1 MKLHTTYLEGAVLPT
16 VVVAALVMLTATL
29 GLLALWEQE
38 TLLFTRTQRLRQA
51 RADVES
57 AALLYR
63 LHPDERAL
71 TAAGGYLL
79 YDSLPQSRIFVRR
92 EPWGLY
98 ELLHI
103 TTADSLVASSRIV
116 GAEPDPART
125 LFYADDRTAVT
136 LAGDTRLHGT
146 LRLPQNGLTYG
157 RVGAEFYRGE
167 EVPRTAIRSSAAM
180 LPAPSAAVAARIG
193 ALFAFA
199 QQLPAA
205 GDLPDSLGISFRDPT
220 VALRLGTAEIGGC
233 TLRGRIVL
241 AADELRIDS
250 ACRLENVL
258 VCARKIT
265 VGSGARIAAQLF
277 ARDTV
282 VVEPCAVLEYP
293 SGICAGRYAEL
304 GDRATADG
312 YVIVPRHRAAQEDG
326 RLLPPVA
333 HGTCAGASSCGWRGA
348 GAGDRRGVC
357 GAQTG
362 RLLLAA
368 GILQGYALRPYAARK
383 FRHGATA
390 VARRRRDRAQKGGRM
405 RRVKRASGGRLR
417 AASLVEAVV
426 AAVLLLIV
434 FTAAMELL
442 PRLTLRG
449 DDALAVAEAEYRAM
463 CAFDKYGSGVW
474 PAGTYVER
482 YGGGEATVRVEP
494 YRQYRDVQL
503 ITIEVRIDGSRKR
516 IVHRQLVECAE

>member
-1 MKLHTTYLEGAVLPT
+1 MKLHTTYLAGAVLPT

-57 AALLYR
+57 AALLHR

-167 EVPRTAIRSSAAM
+167 EVPRTAIRGSARR
-180 LPAPSAAVAARIG
+180 LSAPSAAVAARIG

-205 GDLPDSLGISFRDPT
+205 GDLPDSLGVSFRDPT

-250 ACRLENVL
+250 ACRLGNVL
-258 VCARKIT
+258 VCARKVT

-282 VVEPCAVLEYP
+282 VVESCAVLEYP
-293 SGICAGRYAEL
+293 SGIYAGRYAEL

-312 YVIVPRHRAAQEDG
+312 YVIVRDTVRHKKMAASYRQSRTARVRGLLHADGAAQVQG
-326 RLLPPVA
+326 IVA
-333 HGTCAGASSCGWRGA
+333 GCAELRQAVYFSP
-348 GAGDRRGVC
+348 
-357 GAQTG
+357 
-362 RLLLAA
+362 
-368 GILQGYALRPYAARK
+368 QGYYKDMLYDVTLLENP
-383 FRHGATA
+383 ATA
-390 VARRRRDRAQKGGRM
+390 QPLWHGG
-405 RRVKRASGGRLR
+405 A
-417 AASLVEAVV
+417 EAVRRKE
-426 AAVLLLIV
+426 AV
-434 FTAAMELL
+434 
-442 PRLTLRG
+442 
-449 DDALAVAEAEYRAM
+449 
-463 CAFDKYGSGVW
+463 C
-474 PAGTYVER
+474 VE
-482 YGGGEATVRVEP
+482 
-494 YRQYRDVQL
+494 
-503 ITIEVRIDGSRKR
+503 
-516 IVHRQLVECAE
+516 

>member
-220 VALRLGTAEIGGC
+220 V
-233 TLRGRIVL
+233 
-241 AADELRIDS
+241 
-250 ACRLENVL
+250 
-258 VCARKIT
+258 
-265 VGSGARIAAQLF
+265 
-277 ARDTV
+277 
-282 VVEPCAVLEYP
+282 VEPCAVLEYP
-293 SGICAGRYAEL
+293 SGIYAGRYAEL

-312 YVIVPRHRAAQEDG
+312 YVIVRDTVRHKKMAASYRQSRTARVRGLLHADGAAQVQG
-326 RLLPPVA
+326 IVA
-333 HGTCAGASSCGWRGA
+333 GCAELRQAVYFSP
-348 GAGDRRGVC
+348 
-357 GAQTG
+357 
-362 RLLLAA
+362 
-368 GILQGYALRPYAARK
+368 QGYYKDMLYDLTLLENS
-383 FRHGATA
+383 ATA
-390 VARRRRDRAQKGGRM
+390 QPLWHGG
-405 RRVKRASGGRLR
+405 A
-417 AASLVEAVV
+417 EAVRRKE
-426 AAVLLLIV
+426 AV
-434 FTAAMELL
+434 
-442 PRLTLRG
+442 
-449 DDALAVAEAEYRAM
+449 
-463 CAFDKYGSGVW
+463 C
-474 PAGTYVER
+474 VE
-482 YGGGEATVRVEP
+482 
-494 YRQYRDVQL
+494 
-503 ITIEVRIDGSRKR
+503 
-516 IVHRQLVECAE
+516 

>member
-16 VVVAALVMLTATL
+16 VVIAALVMLTATL

-79 YDSLPQSRIFVRR
+79 YDSLPQSRIFVCR

-116 GAEPDPART
+116 GSEPDPART

-146 LRLPQNGLTYG
+146 LRLPQNGLAYG

-167 EVPRTAIRSSAAM
+167 EVPRTAIRGSARR
-180 LPAPSAAVAARIG
+180 LPAPSSAAAARIG

-205 GDLPDSLGISFRDPT
+205 GDLPDSLGVSFRDPT

-250 ACRLENVL
+250 ACRLGNVL

-312 YVIVPRHRAAQEDG
+312 YVIVRDTVRHKKMAASYRQSRTARVRGLLHADGAAQVQG
-326 RLLPPVA
+326 IVA
-333 HGTCAGASSCGWRGA
+333 GCAELR
-348 GAGDRRGVC
+348 
-357 GAQTG
+357 QTVYFSP
-362 RLLLAA
+362 
-368 GILQGYALRPYAARK
+368 QGYYKDMLYDLTLLENP
-383 FRHGATA
+383 ATA
-390 VARRRRDRAQKGGRM
+390 QPLWYGG
-405 RRVKRASGGRLR
+405 A
-417 AASLVEAVV
+417 EAVRRKE
-426 AAVLLLIV
+426 AV
-434 FTAAMELL
+434 
-442 PRLTLRG
+442 
-449 DDALAVAEAEYRAM
+449 
-463 CAFDKYGSGVW
+463 C
-474 PAGTYVER
+474 VE
-482 YGGGEATVRVEP
+482 
-494 YRQYRDVQL
+494 
-503 ITIEVRIDGSRKR
+503 
-516 IVHRQLVECAE
+516 

>member
-167 EVPRTAIRSSAAM
+167 EVPRTAIRSSARR
-180 LPAPSAAVAARIG
+180 LPAPSSAAAARIG

-205 GDLPDSLGISFRDPT
+205 GDLPDSLGVSFRDPT
-220 VALRLGTAEIGGC
+220 VVLRLGTAEIGGAGGSC
-233 TLRGRIVL
+233 SQPT
-241 AADELRIDS
+241 S
-250 ACRLENVL
+250 
-258 VCARKIT
+258 CAST
-265 VGSGARIAAQLF
+265 
-277 ARDTV
+277 
-282 VVEPCAVLEYP
+282 P
-293 SGICAGRYAEL
+293 
-304 GDRATADG
+304 
-312 YVIVPRHRAAQEDG
+312 
-326 RLLPPVA
+326 
-333 HGTCAGASSCGWRGA
+333 
-348 GAGDRRGVC
+348 
-357 GAQTG
+357 
-362 RLLLAA
+362 
-368 GILQGYALRPYAARK
+368 
-383 FRHGATA
+383 
-390 VARRRRDRAQKGGRM
+390 
-405 RRVKRASGGRLR
+405 
-417 AASLVEAVV
+417 
-426 AAVLLLIV
+426 
-434 FTAAMELL
+434 
-442 PRLTLRG
+442 
-449 DDALAVAEAEYRAM
+449 
-463 CAFDKYGSGVW
+463 
-474 PAGTYVER
+474 PAGWKTYWSAHARSRSAAEPASR
-482 YGGGEATVRVEP
+482 RSSSPATR
-494 YRQYRDVQL
+494 
-503 ITIEVRIDGSRKR
+503 SS
-516 IVHRQLVECAE
+516 

>member
-1 MKLHTTYLEGAVLPT
+1 M
-16 VVVAALVMLTATL
+16 
-29 GLLALWEQE
+29 
-38 TLLFTRTQRLRQA
+38 
-51 RADVES
+51 
-57 AALLYR
+57 LYR

-293 SGICAGRYAEL
+293 SGICAG
-304 GDRATADG
+304 
-312 YVIVPRHRAAQEDG
+312 
-326 RLLPPVA
+326 
-333 HGTCAGASSCGWRGA
+333 GTPNW
-348 GAGDRRGVC
+348 
-357 GAQTG
+357 
-362 RLLLAA
+362 
-368 GILQGYALRPYAARK
+368 
-383 FRHGATA
+383 
-390 VARRRRDRAQKGGRM
+390 
-405 RRVKRASGGRLR
+405 
-417 AASLVEAVV
+417 
-426 AAVLLLIV
+426 
-434 FTAAMELL
+434 
-442 PRLTLRG
+442 
-449 DDALAVAEAEYRAM
+449 
-463 CAFDKYGSGVW
+463 
-474 PAGTYVER
+474 
-482 YGGGEATVRVEP
+482 ATVRRRTAMSSSATP
-494 YRQYRDVQL
+494 CGTRRWPPPTASRARHACGGFFMRMARRQVQ
-503 ITIEVRIDGSRKR
+503 G
-516 IVHRQLVECAE
+516 IVAGCAELRQAVYFSPQGYYKDMLYDLTLLENPATAQPLWHGGADTLRRKEVVCVE

>member
-1 MKLHTTYLEGAVLPT
+1 MKLHTTYLAGAVLPT
-16 VVVAALVMLTATL
+16 VVAAALEMLTATL

-57 AALLYR
+57 AALLHR

-167 EVPRTAIRSSAAM
+167 EVPRTAIG
-180 LPAPSAAVAARIG
+180 ART
-193 ALFAFA
+193 AFA

-205 GDLPDSLGISFRDPT
+205 GDLSDSLGVSFRDPT

-250 ACRLENVL
+250 ACRLGNVL

-293 SGICAGRYAEL
+293 SGIYAGRYAEL
-304 GDRATADG
+304 DDRATADG
-312 YVIVPRHRAAQEDG
+312 YVIVRDTVRHKKMAASYRQSRTARVRGLLHADGAAQVQG
-326 RLLPPVA
+326 IVA
-333 HGTCAGASSCGWRGA
+333 GCAELRQAVYFSP
-348 GAGDRRGVC
+348 
-357 GAQTG
+357 
-362 RLLLAA
+362 
-368 GILQGYALRPYAARK
+368 QGYYKDMLYDVTLLENS
-383 FRHGATA
+383 ATA
-390 VARRRRDRAQKGGRM
+390 QPLWHGG
-405 RRVKRASGGRLR
+405 A
-417 AASLVEAVV
+417 EAVRRKE
-426 AAVLLLIV
+426 AV
-434 FTAAMELL
+434 
-442 PRLTLRG
+442 
-449 DDALAVAEAEYRAM
+449 
-463 CAFDKYGSGVW
+463 C
-474 PAGTYVER
+474 VE
-482 YGGGEATVRVEP
+482 
-494 YRQYRDVQL
+494 
-503 ITIEVRIDGSRKR
+503 
-516 IVHRQLVECAE
+516 

>member
-16 VVVAALVMLTATL
+16 VVAAALVMLTATL

-167 EVPRTAIRSSAAM
+167 EVPRTAIRGSARR
-180 LPAPSAAVAARIG
+180 LPAPSSAAAARIG

-205 GDLPDSLGISFRDPT
+205 GDLPDSLGVSFRGPT

-250 ACRLENVL
+250 ACRLGNVL

-282 VVEPCAVLEYP
+282 VVEPCAALEYP
-293 SGICAGRYAEL
+293 SGIYAGRYAEL

-312 YVIVPRHRAAQEDG
+312 YVIVRDTVRHKKMAASYRQSRTARVRGLLHADGAAQVQGIVAGCAELRQAVYFSPQGYYKDMLYDLTLLENSATAQPLWHG
-326 RLLPPVA
+326 R
-333 HGTCAGASSCGWRGA
+333 
-348 GAGDRRGVC
+348 RRG
-357 GAQTG
+357 
-362 RLLLAA
+362 
-368 GILQGYALRPYAARK
+368 
-383 FRHGATA
+383 
-390 VARRRRDRAQKGGRM
+390 RAQKGGRM

-426 AAVLLLIV
+426 AAVVLLIV

>member
-1 MKLHTTYLEGAVLPT
+1 MKSRWTTCLLLAA
-16 VVVAALVMLTATL
+16 VVAVWGVVAWRILAPARPAAPDVRPATD
-29 GLLALWEQE
+29 APAVPQIVAE
-38 TLLFTRTQRLRQA
+38 TLRLDYPDPFLKGVAAPTPAA
-51 RADVES
+51 RSVVR
-57 AALLYR
+57 R
-63 LHPDERAL
+63 LPP
-71 TAAGGYLL
+71 AGKAE
-79 YDSLPQSRIFVRR
+79 PKRR

-167 EVPRTAIRSSAAM
+167 EVPRTAIRSSARR
-180 LPAPSAAVAARIG
+180 LPAPSSAAAARIG

-205 GDLPDSLGISFRDPT
+205 GDLPDSLGVSFRDPT
-220 VALRLGTAEIGGC
+220 VVLRLGTAEIGGC

-293 SGICAGRYAEL
+293 SGIYAGRYAEL

-312 YVIVPRHRAAQEDG
+312 YVIVRDTVRHKKMAASYRQSRTARVRGLLHADGAAQVQG
-326 RLLPPVA
+326 IVA
-333 HGTCAGASSCGWRGA
+333 GCAELRQAVYFSP
-348 GAGDRRGVC
+348 
-357 GAQTG
+357 
-362 RLLLAA
+362 
-368 GILQGYALRPYAARK
+368 QGYYKDMLYDVTLLENS
-383 FRHGATA
+383 ATA
-390 VARRRRDRAQKGGRM
+390 QPLWHGG
-405 RRVKRASGGRLR
+405 A
-417 AASLVEAVV
+417 EAVRRKE
-426 AAVLLLIV
+426 AV
-434 FTAAMELL
+434 
-442 PRLTLRG
+442 
-449 DDALAVAEAEYRAM
+449 
-463 CAFDKYGSGVW
+463 C
-474 PAGTYVER
+474 VE
-482 YGGGEATVRVEP
+482 
-494 YRQYRDVQL
+494 
-503 ITIEVRIDGSRKR
+503 
-516 IVHRQLVECAE
+516 

>member
-16 VVVAALVMLTATL
+16 VVAAALVMLTATL

-167 EVPRTAIRSSAAM
+167 EVPRTAIRGSARR
-180 LPAPSAAVAARIG
+180 LPAPSSAAAARIG
-193 ALFAFA
+193 A
-199 QQLPAA
+199 
-205 GDLPDSLGISFRDPT
+205 
-220 VALRLGTAEIGGC
+220 
-233 TLRGRIVL
+233 
-241 AADELRIDS
+241 
-250 ACRLENVL
+250 
-258 VCARKIT
+258 
-265 VGSGARIAAQLF
+265 LF

-282 VVEPCAVLEYP
+282 VVEPCAALEYP
-293 SGICAGRYAEL
+293 SGIYAGRYAEL

-312 YVIVPRHRAAQEDG
+312 YVIVRDTVRHKKMAASYRQSRTARVRGLLHADGAAQVQG
-326 RLLPPVA
+326 IVA
-333 HGTCAGASSCGWRGA
+333 GCAELRQAVYFSP
-348 GAGDRRGVC
+348 
-357 GAQTG
+357 
-362 RLLLAA
+362 
-368 GILQGYALRPYAARK
+368 QGYYKDMLYDLTLLENS
-383 FRHGATA
+383 ATA
-390 VARRRRDRAQKGGRM
+390 QPLWHGG
-405 RRVKRASGGRLR
+405 A
-417 AASLVEAVV
+417 EAVRRKE
-426 AAVLLLIV
+426 AV
-434 FTAAMELL
+434 
-442 PRLTLRG
+442 
-449 DDALAVAEAEYRAM
+449 
-463 CAFDKYGSGVW
+463 C
-474 PAGTYVER
+474 VE
-482 YGGGEATVRVEP
+482 
-494 YRQYRDVQL
+494 
-503 ITIEVRIDGSRKR
+503 
-516 IVHRQLVECAE
+516 

>member
-16 VVVAALVMLTATL
+16 VVAAALVMLTATL

-167 EVPRTAIRSSAAM
+167 EVPRTAIRGSARR
-180 LPAPSAAVAARIG
+180 LPAPSSAAAARIG

-205 GDLPDSLGISFRDPT
+205 GDLPDSLGVSFRGPT
-220 VALRLGTAEIGGC
+220 VALRRAGISVGHLRRPVRRTGRPCDGG
-233 TLRGRIVL
+233 
-241 AADELRIDS
+241 
-250 ACRLENVL
+250 RL
-258 VCARKIT
+258 CHR
-265 VGSGARIAAQLF
+265 
-277 ARDTV
+277 
-282 VVEPCAVLEYP
+282 
-293 SGICAGRYAEL
+293 
-304 GDRATADG
+304 
-312 YVIVPRHRAAQEDG
+312 PRHRAAQEDG

-390 VARRRRDRAQKGGRM
+390 VARRRRGRAQKGGRM

-426 AAVLLLIV
+426 AAVVLLIV